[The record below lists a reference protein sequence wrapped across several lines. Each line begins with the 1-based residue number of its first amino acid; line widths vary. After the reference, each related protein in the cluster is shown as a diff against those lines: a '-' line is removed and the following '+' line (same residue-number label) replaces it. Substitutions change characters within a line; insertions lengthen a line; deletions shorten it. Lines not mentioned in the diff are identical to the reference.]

1 MIVCL
6 GPRHEMFLCS
16 DWALIIW
23 AVFRP
28 RIHLAR
34 WKLFRSN
41 VKWIIT
47 QLSSCCKGAES
58 SFLSI
63 SAIGYRTLSQ
73 DVIQVG
79 KSRFVDLGDEVGE
92 LLLKS
97 KGRSKYLDL
106 FELRNVRPCHDCP
119 STCRQDLLSY
129 NMATMKLLNQK
140 YRIKHILVNSHSKN
154 IGMNNTRRPLS
165 IKQCRLTNVSL
176 TIHRDVPRHKRIRL
190 QPQSIFRRNVFIRH
204 TFKVGIYLRNTPHG
218 NAFGYVILLVQLTAK
233 RSAFDVIRRGAA
245 FG

>member
-6 GPRHEMFLCS
+6 GPRHEIFLCS

-41 VKWIIT
+41 VKWIIA

-63 SAIGYRTLSQ
+63 STIGYRTLSQ

-79 KSRFVDLGDEVGE
+79 KSRFVDLRDEGRE
-92 LLLKS
+92 LLLKFE
-97 KGRSKYLDL
+97 GRQGNLQ
-106 FELRNVRPCHDCP
+106 LRQQALTEILNVGP
-119 STCRQDLLSY
+119 SASHCFPH
-129 NMATMKLLNQK
+129 
-140 YRIKHILVNSHSKN
+140 RIGL
-154 IGMNNTRRPLS
+154 
-165 IKQCRLTNVSL
+165 
-176 TIHRDVPRHKRIRL
+176 
-190 QPQSIFRRNVFIRH
+190 
-204 TFKVGIYLRNTPHG
+204 
-218 NAFGYVILLVQLTAK
+218 
-233 RSAFDVIRRGAA
+233 
-245 FG
+245 

>member
-6 GPRHEMFLCS
+6 GPRHEIFLCS

-41 VKWIIT
+41 VKWIIA

-63 SAIGYRTLSQ
+63 STIGYRTLSQ

-79 KSRFVDLGDEVGE
+79 KSRFVYLPDKGHEFLLGIDI
-92 LLLKS
+92 S
-97 KGRSKYLDL
+97 KRKLD
-106 FELRNVRPCHDCP
+106 RG
-119 STCRQDLLSY
+119 
-129 NMATMKLLNQK
+129 KLLCVDV
-140 YRIKHILVNSHSKN
+140 RLV
-154 IGMNNTRRPLS
+154 
-165 IKQCRLTNVSL
+165 
-176 TIHRDVPRHKRIRL
+176 D
-190 QPQSIFRRNVFIRH
+190 
-204 TFKVGIYLRNTPHG
+204 
-218 NAFGYVILLVQLTAK
+218 
-233 RSAFDVIRRGAA
+233 SAFCHTPKERLGGA
-245 FG
+245 